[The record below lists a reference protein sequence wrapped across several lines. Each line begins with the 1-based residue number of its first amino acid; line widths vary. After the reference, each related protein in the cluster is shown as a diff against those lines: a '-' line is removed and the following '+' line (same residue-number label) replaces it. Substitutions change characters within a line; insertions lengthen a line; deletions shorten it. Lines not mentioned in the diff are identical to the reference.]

1 MGQSYF
7 SELVSATPTRVW
19 VNNPTTEEVG
29 LALAQGAVG
38 CTTNPAFG
46 GGLLR
51 RAPDQVR
58 PAVAEAVRA
67 LPGAPVSRVAELVQ
81 AKLAGHVAE
90 RFLPLFETSGGHAG
104 FVSLQGTPGG
114 TPTGS
119 TSGPR
124 PRRPGPWAPTW
135 SLESRPRSRGWWP
148 STGWLSRAGR

>member
-19 VNNPTTEEVG
+19 VNNPTTEEIG

-67 LPGAPVSRVAELVQ
+67 LPGAPVSTVAELVQ
-81 AKLAGHVAE
+81 AKLAGRVAE

-104 FVSLQGTPGG
+104 FVSLQGAPAADTDGEHIWAAAEEA
-114 TPTGS
+114 
-119 TSGPR
+119 R
-124 PRRPGPWAPTW
+124 ALAPTW